1 MTTEQLIFWNR
12 IVAGT
17 LFSIALLT
25 FGLTVEPTASFW
37 DAGEYI
43 ATSAKLQVGHP
54 PGAPFFQM
62 MGAFFALFATSAEK
76 VALMVN
82 LMSVFSSAFT
92 ILFLY
97 LSLTLILR
105 KLPSFKKIDSPKEA
119 IAFFGSAAVGAL
131 AFCFSDS
138 FWFNAVEAEVYA
150 MATCILSILFWLALR
165 WEREMNTP
173 RGDRWLLLIAFV
185 IGLSFGVH
193 FMGLLTIPAIGMLYF
208 FKNTEKVTVKNFI
221 RANVISVAIL
231 LFIFKLLLPSTL
243 ALFSKMEVFFVN
255 QMNLPFNSGT
265 IIIGILFLVF
275 FYFSLKYT
283 RQKKYI
289 NLNTAVLSL
298 LFVLLGFS
306 SWIML
311 PIRANANT
319 VINENSPSDARQL
332 LAYYNL
338 EQYPETKLF
347 YGPMFSDMYAGQD
360 ELEPYIDDKPK
371 YERDEKTGR
380 YVIVNHWEDARINAN
395 SEHKGFLPRLWSSEH
410 AENYINFTEPLK
422 FSIRAE
428 YRGSE
433 ELRQRVAEFRQQEAE
448 GELTG
453 KEYHNFYR
461 KMARYI
467 DIEKPSFL
475 SNLQYFFNY
484 QVNYMYVRYFLWN
497 FVGRQDDV
505 QGNFNILHG
514 NWLSGIPFIDEI
526 RLGNQSQ
533 ISEDAKNNKAR
544 NTYFFLPFVLGLMGV
559 IFLYQQDKKRFW
571 VLLLFFLFTGLALK
585 VYLNER
591 PFEPRERDYALVG
604 SFYVFSIWI
613 GLGAYYLSLE
623 IKKLW
628 NNALAKPATIALCMV
643 SVPLLMG
650 YQNWDDHDR
659 SGRYTAQSVAKSY
672 LTSIQEDVGAMIFT
686 IGDNDTFALWYAQD
700 IEGYR
705 TDVRPINT
713 SLLATDWYIDQM
725 KRKTY
730 ESDPIPSQL
739 THDLYAYGIRDYIKY
754 EPLVD
759 SLRWDIKDFMNWVA
773 SDNPRTKYKNL
784 IEQSGGD
791 PRAYPKGTQE
801 MVFYPTNKIRVPVNV
816 ENVIKSGVVTE
827 KDRDRIVPYIDID
840 LPEGGLYKNKLLMLD
855 ILANNDWERPIYFT
869 GGSFDPSEYL
879 WMKEYLQLEGLVY
892 KLVPIKTALNP
903 VNPYIMGRVD
913 GDLMYDI
920 VKQWEW
926 GNSQS
931 PAIYHDTE
939 TRKNSISYRS
949 NMVRLAEVL
958 IDEGKNKKAEEI
970 LDLAIEKMPIEYF
983 GYYSL
988 LTPFVDS
995 YYRIDQKEKARSVF
1009 EQVEAKHQSQLNYFA
1024 SLSLNLQYQLG
1035 EEILT
1040 EIERYRALVEA
1051 VLDNKDEEKLVEYIQ
1066 RFRNSSRKFSF
1077 LYGEYDYYTALEE
1090 FVEGL
1095 YLGGENDQARELVDN
1110 IADVYDERL
1119 ALLSRFSP
1127 QRQEELYNQIMEE
1140 LNGYRRVLLYV
1151 NLFDTD
1157 EYRDSLENRVFVSM
1171 KGLAVFDS
1179 LLEN

>member
-1 MTTEQLIFWNR
+1 MKTHELTLWNR
-12 IVAGT
+12 ITAAIVFG
-17 LFSIALLT
+17 IALLT
-25 FGLTVEPTASFW
+25 FSLTVEPTASFW

-62 MGAFFALFATSAEK
+62 MGAFFAMFANGVENI
-76 VALMVN
+76 ALMVN

-97 LSLTLILR
+97 LSLTLLLR
-105 KLPSFKKIDSPKEA
+105 KLP
-119 IAFFGSAAVGAL
+119 AFTTPTTPFEKTAYFGSAAVGAL

-150 MATCILSILFWLALR
+150 MATCILAALFWLALR
-165 WEREMNTP
+165 WELEMNTP

-193 FMGLLTIPAIGMLYF
+193 FMGLLTIPAIGMLYY
-208 FKNTEKVTVKNFI
+208 FKTTPKVTFKGFVT
-221 RANVISVAIL
+221 ANILSVAIL

-243 ALFSKMEVFFVN
+243 ALFGKMEVFFVN
-255 QMNLPFNSGT
+255 QMGLPFNSGT
-265 IIIGILFLVF
+265 LF
-275 FYFSLKYT
+275 T
-283 RQKKYI
+283 G
-289 NLNTAVLSL
+289 L
-298 LFVLLGFS
+298 LFVLFFYYGLRHTQRKKYVNLNTGILCLLFVFLGFS

-311 PIRANANT
+311 PIRSNANT

-360 ELEPYIDDKPK
+360 LYEPYIDDKPK

-380 YVIVNHWEDARINAN
+380 YVIVNHWEKARINAN
-395 SEHKGFLPRLWSSEH
+395 SDHKGILPRLWSGEH
-410 AENYINFTEPLK
+410 AENYINFTGPLD
-422 FSIRAE
+422 FSIRPE
-428 YRGSE
+428 YRGSQ
-433 ELRQRVAEFRQQEAE
+433 ELQQRVNAFRQEAAT

-453 KEYHNFYR
+453 EDYHRFY
-461 KMARYI
+461 KSMARYLT
-467 DIEKPSFL
+467 IEKPSFFA
-475 SNLQYFFNY
+475 NVYYFFTY

-505 QGNFNILHG
+505 QGNFDIQHG
-514 NWLSGIPFIDEI
+514 NWISGIPFIDKI
-526 RLGNQSQ
+526 RLGNQDFL
-533 ISEDAKNNKAR
+533 SEDALNNKAR
-544 NTYFFLPFVLGLMGV
+544 NTYFFLPFILGLMGV
-559 IFLYQQDKKRFW
+559 IYLYQQDKKRFW

-613 GLGAYYLSLE
+613 GLGAYYLTKE
-623 IKKLW
+623 IRKIWQSKWAEPSGIVACL
-628 NNALAKPATIALCMV
+628 LA
-643 SVPLLMG
+643 VPLVMA

-672 LTSIQEDVGAMIFT
+672 LTSIQKDKGAMIFT

-730 ESDPIPSQL
+730 KSDPIPGQM
-739 THDLYAYGIRDYIKY
+739 THKLYAYGIRDYVKY
-754 EPLVD
+754 EPLAD

-773 SDNPRTKYKNL
+773 SDDPRTKYKSL
-784 IEQSGGD
+784 LQQAGED
-791 PRAYPKGTQE
+791 PNAFPRGTQE
-801 MVFYPTNKIRVPVNV
+801 MIFYPTNKIRVPVNV
-816 ENVIKSGVVTE
+816 ENVIKSGVVKE
-827 KDRDRIVPYIDID
+827 KDRDKIVPYIDID
-840 LPEGGLYKNKLLMLD
+840 LPETGMYKNQLMMLD
-855 ILANNDWERPIYFT
+855 ILANNNWERPIYFT
-869 GGSFDPSEYL
+869 GGSYADAEYI

-892 KLVPIKTALNP
+892 KLVPIKTPLNP
-903 VNPYIMGRVD
+903 INPYLMGRID
-913 GDLMYDI
+913 TDLMYDI

-926 GNSQS
+926 GNSNS
-931 PAIYHDTE
+931 PEIYHDPE

-949 NMVRLAEVL
+949 NMARLAEML
-958 IDEGKNKKAEEI
+958 ISEGKLDQAEEI
-970 LDLAIEKMPIEYF
+970 MDLVMEKMPIDYF

-988 LTPFVDS
+988 LTPFIDG
-995 YYRIDQKEKARSVF
+995 YYGIGSPEKGRVIF
-1009 EQVEAKHQSQLNYFA
+1009 EKVSKKYKSKLNYFN
-1024 SLSLNLQYQLG
+1024 SLSLDLRYNLG
-1035 EEILT
+1035 EDILT
-1040 EIERYRALVEA
+1040 EIERYRALIEVI
-1051 VLDNKDEEKLVEYIQ
+1051 LKNQDKEKIASYILEFQ
-1066 RFRNSSRKFSF
+1066 QQSQQFAF
-1077 LYGEYDYYTALEE
+1077 LYGKYDYYTAMSE

-1095 YLGGENDQARELVDN
+1095 YLGEDVPNARILVDK
-1110 IADVYDERL
+1110 IASVYDERL
-1119 ALLSRFSP
+1119 AIIASFEP
-1127 QRQEELYNQIMEE
+1127 ERQSQLEDRIMDEI
-1140 LNGYRRVLLYV
+1140 NGYRKVMLYV
-1151 NLFDTD
+1151 NLYDTP
-1157 EYRDSLENRVFVSM
+1157 EELEKLEQRVYKSM
-1171 KGLAVFDS
+1171 KNLAVFDG
-1179 LLEN
+1179 LIEN